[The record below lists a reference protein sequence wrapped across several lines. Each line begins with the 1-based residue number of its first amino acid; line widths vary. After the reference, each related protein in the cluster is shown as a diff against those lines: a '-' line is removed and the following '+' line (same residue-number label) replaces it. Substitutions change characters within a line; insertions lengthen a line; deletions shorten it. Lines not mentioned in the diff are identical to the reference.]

1 MNQSEV
7 DFFRQ
12 LLVQRRQEL
21 LSGKIVETID
31 GEEHF
36 PDPTDRASLEANRN
50 FILRIRD
57 RERRLLIK
65 IDEALKRLDT
75 GVYGTCEACGGE
87 IDIARLRARPVTT
100 LCIQCKSSQE
110 VEEKKNRRLV

>member
-1 MNQSEV
+1 MNKREA

-12 LLVQRRQEL
+12 LLTQRRREL
-21 LSGKIVETID
+21 LSGKTIEAID

-36 PDPTDRASLEANRN
+36 ADPTDRASLEADRN

-65 IDEALKRLDT
+65 IEEALSRLDK
-75 GVYGTCEACGGE
+75 GVYGICEACGDE
-87 IDIARLRARPVTT
+87 IDIARLKARPVTT

-110 VEEKKNRRLV
+110 VEEKKNRRLL